1 MLRWSWGPELF
12 CGLGEELGLGVLS
25 SLWPWGGPPQ
35 NRPLQV
41 LVPLGGPHLPRTK
54 LLCGC
59 FVLALE
65 PRQASDRQQSSRL
78 CLRCWR
84 ERGSRIGSVV
94 VFCPPVGVTRTP
106 RGQSLVSPRLAP
118 RTPVLRF
125 GGSSCPGPTLC
136 YRQKGGALLNHHSPV
151 IPVPPKA
158 EAGGS

>member
-65 PRQASDRQQSSRL
+65 PRQASDSQQSSRL

-84 ERGSRIGSVV
+84 ERGSRIGRH
-94 VFCPPVGVTRTP
+94 PD
-106 RGQSLVSPRLAP
+106 SPRPVSGVSQTGASHPSLTLWWLQLPRPHSLIQAERRCFAQPSLA
-118 RTPVLRF
+118 
-125 GGSSCPGPTLC
+125 C
-136 YRQKGGALLNHHSPV
+136 YPSA
-151 IPVPPKA
+151 PK
-158 EAGGS
+158 S